1 MRRSDMS
8 GAMRLVQNIFLPN
21 AAMIA
26 AEATGAFSARWVE
39 IETTFTRSSL
49 DQRAALL
56 DGSADVAV
64 TALDNLFDWNRSDED
79 LFRAVAQIE
88 RTTSLP
94 LYLAASLGSLTDLAL
109 LERPR
114 LVVDSPSSGFGIALV
129 AAVEGLGIKRERL
142 EIVAAG
148 GVNERLAALTAGD
161 GDVALLAPFV
171 AGAADDAGLRRAGA
185 LEDLYPAYPGLV
197 VVMLDDRGPEVARA
211 VRAYL
216 AALTDGRDWLNRDPH
231 AGIAALMATGLPEPA
246 ARAQLALC
254 GSGPLTVSRNGFA
267 LLRDIR
273 HRQDLLPAHNSDYD
287 DFVTDRFLKED

>member
-1 MRRSDMS
+1 MRS
-8 GAMRLVQNIFLPN
+8 GVSGYMRLVQNIFLPN
-21 AAMIA
+21 AATIA
-26 AEATGAFSARWVE
+26 AEALGAFAARGVE
-39 IETTFTRSSL
+39 IETIFTRSSL
-49 DQRAALL
+49 DQRAALVN
-56 DGSADVAV
+56 GTADVAV
-64 TALDNLFDWNRSDED
+64 TALDNLFDWNRSDD
-79 LFRAVAQIE
+79 ARFRAVAQIE

-94 LYLAASLGSLTDLAL
+94 LYLAASLGALADLVL
-109 LERPR
+109 LDRPR

-129 AAVEGLGIKRERL
+129 AAVEGLGISRERL

-171 AGAADDAGLRRAGA
+171 AAAAADAGLHRAAA

-197 VVMLDDRGPEVARA
+197 VVMLDDRGSEVARA

-216 AALTDGRDWLNRDPH
+216 AALTDGRDWLNRDPD

-254 GSGPLTVSRNGFA
+254 GSGLLTVSRDGFA
-267 LLRDIR
+267 LLREIR
-273 HRQDLLPAHNSDYD
+273 IGQGLGPALNSDYD
-287 DFVTDRFLKED
+287 DFVTNQFLQEV

>member
-1 MRRSDMS
+1 MRI
-8 GAMRLVQNIFLPN
+8 VQNIFLPN

-26 AEATGAFSARWVE
+26 AEALGAFAAHGVE
-39 IETTFTRSSL
+39 VESTFTRSSL
-49 DQRAALL
+49 DQRAALI
-56 DGSADVAV
+56 DGSTDVAV
-64 TALDNLFDWNRSDED
+64 TALDNLFGWNRSDD
-79 LFRAVAQIE
+79 ARFRAVAQIE

-94 LYLAASLGSLTDLAL
+94 LYLAANLGSLADLTR

-129 AAVEGLGIKRERL
+129 AAVEGLGIKREQL

-148 GVNERLAALTAGD
+148 GVNERLAALAAGD

-171 AGAADDAGLRRAGA
+171 AADAGLHRAAA

-197 VVMLDDRGPEVARA
+197 VVMLDDRGPALARA

-216 AALTDGRDWLNRDPH
+216 AALTDGRDWLNRDPD

-254 GSGPLTVSRNGFA
+254 GAGPLTVSRDGFA

-273 HRQDLLPAHNSDYD
+273 TGQGLLPARNSDYD
-287 DFVTDRFLKED
+287 DFVTNQFLQED

>member
-1 MRRSDMS
+1 MRI
-8 GAMRLVQNIFLPN
+8 VQNIFLPN

-26 AEATGAFSARWVE
+26 AEAMGAFASHGVE
-39 IETTFTRSSL
+39 VETTFTRSSL
-49 DQRAALL
+49 DQRAALI
-56 DGSADVAV
+56 DGTTDVAV
-64 TALDNLFDWNRSDED
+64 TALDNLFDWNRSDD
-79 LFRAVAQIE
+79 ARFRAVAQIE

-94 LYLAASLGSLTDLAL
+94 LYLAGSVGSLADLVL
-109 LERPR
+109 LARPR
-114 LVVDSPSSGFGIALV
+114 LIVDSPSSGFGIALV
-129 AAVEGLGIKRERL
+129 AAVEGLGISRERI

-148 GVNERLAALTAGD
+148 GVNERLAALAAGD

-171 AGAADDAGLRRAGA
+171 AAAANDAGLRRAGA

-216 AALTDGRDWLNRDPH
+216 GALTDGRDWLNRDPD
-231 AGIAALMATGLPEPA
+231 AGLAALMAAGLPEPA

-254 GSGPLTVSRNGFA
+254 GSGPLTVSRHGFA

-273 HRQDLLPAHNSDYD
+273 HGQGLLPARNSDYD
-287 DFVTDRFLKED
+287 NFVTNRFLQED